1 MARDRR
7 ARALDAEE
15 RRERQN
21 ASSRRYDDRN
31 REERNAK
38 TRARMARLRAQE
50 ATMPPEEQAVCREA
64 RHAADKNYRLRC
76 VTLLFDSNVFIHG
89 NR

>member
-1 MARDRR
+1 
-7 ARALDAEE
+7 LDAEE

-50 ATMPPEEQAVCREA
+50 ATMPPEEQAVRREA

-76 VTLLFDSNVFIHG
+76 VALLFDSNVFIHG
-89 NR
+89 NH